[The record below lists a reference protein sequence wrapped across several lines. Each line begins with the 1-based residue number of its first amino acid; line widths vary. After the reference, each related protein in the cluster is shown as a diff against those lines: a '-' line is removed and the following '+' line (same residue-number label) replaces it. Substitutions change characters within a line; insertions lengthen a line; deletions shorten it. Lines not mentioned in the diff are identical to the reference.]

1 MTPEEVVDKQLEG
14 YNRCDVDAFAAMYA
28 DDVKVVDADGKPRCD
43 GIAQLREVYG
53 ALFKANPHQ
62 MVVILKR
69 ITAGEFVIDDED
81 IIGRA
86 DKQRRGAVVIYRVR
100 NDRIRHVTILA
111 KPPA

>member
-1 MTPEEVVDKQLEG
+1 MTPEEVINKQLDG
-14 YNRCDVDAFAAMYA
+14 YNRCDIDAFAAMYD
-28 DDVKVVDADGKPRCD
+28 DDVKIVDGDGKVRCD

-86 DKQRRGAVVIYRVR
+86 DKQRRGAVVMYRVR
-100 NDRIRHVTILA
+100 DGLIRHVTILA
-111 KPPA
+111 K